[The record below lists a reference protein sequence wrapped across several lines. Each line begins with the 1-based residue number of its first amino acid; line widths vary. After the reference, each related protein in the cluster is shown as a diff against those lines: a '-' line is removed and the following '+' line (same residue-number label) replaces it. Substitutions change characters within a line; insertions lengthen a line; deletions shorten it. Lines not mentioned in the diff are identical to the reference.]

1 MSFLFRYGNIKGT
14 ASKDIHPHHTTTLSQ
29 FMILQTK
36 HGSADMGGVYQI
48 DNCVTVFGACYELLM
63 ERMMKKGKS
72 STASSLLQY
81 VIDAKQLETKR
92 REVLVKAS
100 LVQRYKQTGRIPNG
114 SNRRWSTISPHGKQ
128 PPSTSFKNGSK
139 ASPSRKSLEA
149 AKQRASDKIAAA
161 KEQQE
166 LQREALDLVIQ
177 NDDFSEAEMIRIQRG
192 EIKDPVKYLRQRD
205 GSSTNTSS
213 TTKAP
218 NKKRNLDAIPPL
230 PISKSNKK
238 QRRSSK
244 KKKKQKA
251 KQGTVVSR

>member
-1 MSFLFRYGNIKGT
+1 
-14 ASKDIHPHHTTTLSQ
+14 
-29 FMILQTK
+29 
-36 HGSADMGGVYQI
+36 MGGVYQI

-100 LVQRYKQTGRIPNG
+100 LVQRYKQTGRVPNG
-114 SNRRWSTISPHGKQ
+114 SNRRWSTVSPHGKQ
-128 PPSTSFKNGSK
+128 PPTSFKNGSK

-149 AKQRASDKIAAA
+149 AKQRAADKIAAA
-161 KEQQE
+161 KEKQE

-177 NDDFSEAEMIRIQRG
+177 NDDFSEAEMLRIQRG

-205 GSSTNTSS
+205 GGSSTTSSS

-218 NKKRNLDAIPPL
+218 NKKRNLDTVPPV
-230 PISKSNKK
+230 PISKANKK